1 MIVLM
6 SLAGLAA
13 LSVIVIAV
21 IWSVMTPRTIEV
33 KHREPTRVKKD
44 LPLVDTNPGTPLV
57 SGEGNEE
64 RLSSYIKLSYPNG
77 SIEYRLGEPMTKRKV
92 SNSKRQK
99 ISDRDGG
106 ACLICGSSGSIEV
119 DHMRALMNGGGNEE
133 SNLATLCHKCNSSR
147 KRKFDNSIRRQ
158 REKMLKQMKK

>member
-44 LPLVDTNPGTPLV
+44 LPHVDTNPTIEVKHREPLVDTNPGTPLV
-57 SGEGNEE
+57 SGESIEE

-77 SIEYRLGEPMTKRKV
+77 SKNI
-92 SNSKRQK
+92 
-99 ISDRDGG
+99 
-106 ACLICGSSGSIEV
+106 A
-119 DHMRALMNGGGNEE
+119 
-133 SNLATLCHKCNSSR
+133 
-147 KRKFDNSIRRQ
+147 
-158 REKMLKQMKK
+158 